1 MDIAPSQGVSDVFIS
16 YKRED
21 KARVEILYAL
31 LLDLDVSAW
40 FDAGIEVGAEWE
52 ARIYNEINSA
62 RAMIVCWSFAAVSSH
77 WVNREAKIGL
87 DRGILVPVM
96 IHPCALVA
104 PFDSIQAAD
113 LTQWDGAPDHPE
125 AQRVL
130 GKLEQLLGRK
140 NLARNARLRGGGQK
154 EAMVGLLRSLLVERA
169 RSGDAPFT
177 YKEAEDA
184 LRAAAAAEDL
194 RIGEF
199 DQHSLWGALDAI
211 AEQCRRRREP
221 PLDALVVSKDT
232 GRPGRGYWQKHAF
245 LPGDGDELEKQ
256 VFERHL
262 ASVRASSWR
271 QDV

>member
-1 MDIAPSQGVSDVFIS
+1 MGDVFIS

-21 KARVEILYAL
+21 KARVETLYAL
-31 LLDLDVSAW
+31 LLDLDVNVW
-40 FDAGIEVGAEWE
+40 FDASIDVGAEWE
-52 ARIYNEINSA
+52 RRILEQIDA
-62 RAMIVCWSFAAVSSH
+62 AQAMIVCWSFAAVSSH
-77 WVNREAKIGL
+77 WVTREANIGL
-87 DRGILVPVM
+87 ERNMLVPVM

-104 PFDSIQAAD
+104 PFDTLQSAD

-125 AQRVL
+125 AQKVL
-130 GKLEQLLGRK
+130 GKLGQLIGKK
-140 NLARNARLRGGGQK
+140 NLARNARLRAGGQK
-154 EAMVGLLRSLLVERA
+154 EALVDLLRSMLIERA
-169 RSGDAPFT
+169 ISGGPPFT

-184 LRAAAAAEDL
+184 LREAAAAEDL

-211 AEQCRRRREP
+211 SEQNRRRREP
-221 PLDALVVSKDT
+221 PLDVLVVSKDT

-245 LPGDGDELEKQ
+245 LPGDGDELEKL

-262 ASVRASSWR
+262 SRVRASKWD